1 MWTIARKELA
11 DQFSSTRFLLLFS
24 LILMVALITSY
35 MAATHIREALEGVAK
50 PSHVFLLMFTT
61 PGKFISLTQFIA
73 FFGPLLGIIMGFD
86 AINRERQLRTLSK
99 VLSQPVFR
107 DDVINGKFLAGIITI
122 GIVVAAMILL
132 VTGMGML
139 AVGVEPGP
147 EEIGRLLIYLLITA
161 AYVAFWLGL
170 AILFSII
177 FRSLATSALA
187 AGAVWVLFS
196 FFNGFASDLVANAVA
211 PVDNP
216 RDPEQIVAH
225 ERASETASLVSPVVL
240 YSEATGVVLDPFR
253 RSRSGVVMMGML
265 EQLSLERFQSPLP
278 LDQSILV
285 AWPYLTLLVGTT
297 LAVFWLAYWVF
308 MRQEVRA
315 V

>member
-196 FFNGFASDLVANAVA
+196 FFIGFASDLVANAVA

-278 LDQSILV
+278 LDQ
-285 AWPYLTLLVGTT
+285 WPGPISRC
-297 LAVFWLAYWVF
+297 WWE
-308 MRQEVRA
+308 RRWQCSG
-315 V
+315 

>member
-196 FFNGFASDLVANAVA
+196 FFIGFASDLVANAVA

-297 LAVFWLAYWVF
+297 LAVFWLAYWIF

>member
-196 FFNGFASDLVANAVA
+196 FFIGFASDLVANAVA